1 MVSITTLSFL
11 NLIKG
16 QIFAF
21 RIKRANLELFYLKL
35 ATLEQKIGEKVNKQQ
50 QDVTQS

>member
-1 MVSITTLSFL
+1 MVSITTLCFL

-21 RIKRANLELFYLKL
+21 RIKRANLELFLSI
-35 ATLEQKIGEKVNKQQ
+35 IGNLGAKNWRE
-50 QDVTQS
+50 S